1 MDNNKLKLAEE
12 RFYSRFEALNS
23 EILQEFGKTIS
34 KFEGLSVSEAHKLA
48 QQMKNGRE
56 IDKIMEDLEKASQL
70 SRKDLEEL
78 LEIAAEENIE
88 FANVYYEAKGMDKVS
103 YKDSKQFQN
112 IVKSVEKTTQGV
124 FLNLSSTTAIKL
136 LKDNGESYLKGIR
149 EAYEDVIDRCVLAV
163 ATGQTN
169 YQKAM
174 YDTIKQLSSSGVK
187 KVYYEN
193 EGKKPYARRL
203 DSSVRQNILEG
214 VRQVNIGVQGM
225 DKVSYKDSKQ
235 FQDIVKSVEKTTQGV
250 FLNLSSTTAIK
261 LLKDNGESYL
271 KGIREAYEDVID
283 RCVLAV
289 ATGQMDYQKAMY
301 DTIKQLS
308 SSGVKKIFYDNEG
321 KRAYARRLDSS
332 VRMNIL
338 DGVRQVNI
346 GIQEQV
352 GKEFGADGVEV
363 SHHVNCAPD
372 HIHIDGQ
379 QFSKKKFEKINNN
392 LTRPIAS
399 MNCRHFVFSIVLGVS
414 SPLYTKKQL
423 EEDRK
428 NNEKGFEYEGKH
440 YTLYEGEQLQRKIEL
455 AVRQQKDL
463 QIIAKASNDKD
474 TISKS
479 QSNITQLTQKY
490 KELSKISGLPTKM
503 DRMRVVGYKRTNVAK
518 MK

>member
-1 MDNNKLKLAEE
+1 MMNNEKLELAIE
-12 RFYSRFEALNS
+12 RFVNRFEKINS

-34 KFEGLSVSEAHKLA
+34 KFEGLSVSEAHILA

-103 YKDSKQFQN
+103 YKDSKQFQD

-124 FLNLSSTTAIKL
+124 FANLSSTTAIKL
-136 LKDNGESYLKGIR
+136 LKDNGDGYLKGIR

-163 ATGQTN
+163 
-169 YQKAM
+169 
-174 YDTIKQLSSSGVK
+174 S
-187 KVYYEN
+187 
-193 EGKKPYARRL
+193 
-203 DSSVRQNILEG
+203 
-214 VRQVNIGVQGM
+214 
-225 DKVSYKDSKQ
+225 
-235 FQDIVKSVEKTTQGV
+235 
-250 FLNLSSTTAIK
+250 
-261 LLKDNGESYL
+261 
-271 KGIREAYEDVID
+271 
-283 RCVLAV
+283 
-289 ATGQMDYQKAMY
+289 TGQMDYQKAMY

-308 SSGVKKIFYDNEG
+308 NSGVKKIFYDSEG

-392 LTRPIAS
+392 LTRPVAS

-503 DRMRVVGYKRTNVAK
+503 DRMRVVGYQRVNVNK
-518 MK
+518 LK

>member
-1 MDNNKLKLAEE
+1 MNNDKLELALE
-12 RFYSRFEALNS
+12 RFVRRFEEFNTKVL
-23 EILQEFGKTIS
+23 EEFGKTIKEFDQLTPS
-34 KFEGLSVSEAHKLA
+34 QAHKLA
-48 QQMKNGRE
+48 QQLKNGRDIE
-56 IDKIMEDLEKASQL
+56 KILADLERISEL
-70 SRKDLEEL
+70 SRKDIEDL
-78 LEIAAEENIE
+78 LEITAKENID
-88 FANVYYEAKGMDKVS
+88 FANTYYEAKKMEKIS
-103 YKDSKQFQN
+103 YETSKQFQD
-112 IVKSVEKTTQGV
+112 IVKAVEKMTKAEFT
-124 FLNLSSTTAIKL
+124 NLSKTTALKL
-136 LKDNGESYLKGIR
+136 LKDNGKPLYLDIKK
-149 EAYEDVIDRCVLAV
+149 AYNEIIDRCVLAV
-163 ATGQTN
+163 STGQYN

-187 KVYYEN
+187 KIYYNN
-193 EGKKPYARRL
+193 EGK
-203 DSSVRQNILEG
+203 QE
-214 VRQVNIGVQGM
+214 
-225 DKVSYKDSKQ
+225 
-235 FQDIVKSVEKTTQGV
+235 
-250 FLNLSSTTAIK
+250 
-261 LLKDNGESYL
+261 
-271 KGIREAYEDVID
+271 
-283 RCVLAV
+283 
-289 ATGQMDYQKAMY
+289 
-301 DTIKQLS
+301 
-308 SSGVKKIFYDNEG
+308 
-321 KRAYARRLDSS
+321 YARRLDSS

-392 LTRPIAS
+392 LTRPVAS

-423 EEDRK
+423 EQDRK

-503 DRMRVVGYKRTNVAK
+503 DRMRVVGYKRTSTK
-518 MK
+518 

>member
-34 KFEGLSVSEAHKLA
+34 KFEGLTLTEAHILA
-48 QQMKNGRE
+48 QQLKNGRE

-78 LEIAAEENIE
+78 LEIVAEENIE

-103 YKDSKQFQN
+103 YKDSKQFQD

-124 FLNLSSTTAIKL
+124 FANLSNTTAIKL
-136 LKDNGESYLKGIR
+136 LKDNGEGYLKGIR

-163 ATGQTN
+163 STGQNN

-174 YDTIKQLSSSGVK
+174 YDTIKQLSNSGVK

-214 VRQVNIGVQGM
+214 VRQVNIGV
-225 DKVSYKDSKQ
+225 
-235 FQDIVKSVEKTTQGV
+235 
-250 FLNLSSTTAIK
+250 
-261 LLKDNGESYL
+261 
-271 KGIREAYEDVID
+271 
-283 RCVLAV
+283 
-289 ATGQMDYQKAMY
+289 
-301 DTIKQLS
+301 
-308 SSGVKKIFYDNEG
+308 
-321 KRAYARRLDSS
+321 
-332 VRMNIL
+332 
-338 DGVRQVNI
+338 
-346 GIQEQV
+346 QEQV

-392 LTRPIAS
+392 LTRPVAS

-503 DRMRVVGYKRTNVAK
+503 DRMRVVGYQRVNVNK
-518 MK
+518 LK

>member
-1 MDNNKLKLAEE
+1 MNNDKLELALE
-12 RFYSRFEALNS
+12 RFVRRFEEFNTKVL
-23 EILQEFGKTIS
+23 EDFGKTIK
-34 KFEGLSVSEAHKLA
+34 KFEKLTPSQAHKLA
-48 QQMKNGRE
+48 QQMKNGRDIE
-56 IDKIMEDLEKASQL
+56 KILADLERISEL
-70 SRKDLEEL
+70 SRKDIEEL
-78 LEIAAEENIE
+78 LEITAKENID
-88 FANVYYEAKGMDKVS
+88 FANTYYEAKKMDKVS
-103 YKDSKQFQN
+103 YETSKQFQN
-112 IVKSVEKTTQGV
+112 LVKAVEKTTKGE
-124 FLNLSSTTAIKL
+124 FTNLSKTTALKL
-136 LKDNGESYLKGIR
+136 LKDNGKPLYLDIKK
-149 EAYEDVIDRCVLAV
+149 AYNEVIDRCVLAV
-163 ATGQTN
+163 ATGQMN

-187 KVYYEN
+187 KVYYDN
-193 EGKKPYARRL
+193 KGK
-203 DSSVRQNILEG
+203 Q
-214 VRQVNIGVQGM
+214 
-225 DKVSYKDSKQ
+225 
-235 FQDIVKSVEKTTQGV
+235 
-250 FLNLSSTTAIK
+250 
-261 LLKDNGESYL
+261 
-271 KGIREAYEDVID
+271 
-283 RCVLAV
+283 
-289 ATGQMDYQKAMY
+289 
-301 DTIKQLS
+301 
-308 SSGVKKIFYDNEG
+308 
-321 KRAYARRLDSS
+321 AYARRLDSS

-392 LTRPIAS
+392 LTRPVAS

-423 EEDRK
+423 EQDRK
-428 NNEKGFEYEGKH
+428 KNEKGFEYEGKK

-490 KELSKISGLPTKM
+490 KELSKISGLPTKI

>member
-12 RFYSRFEALNS
+12 RFYTRFEALNS
-23 EILQEFGKTIS
+23 EILQKFGKTIS
-34 KFEGLSVSEAHKLA
+34 KFEGLTPSEAHILA

-103 YKDSKQFQN
+103 YKDSKQFQD

-124 FLNLSSTTAIKL
+124 FANLSSTTAIKL
-136 LKDNGESYLKGIR
+136 LKDNGEGYLKGIR

-163 ATGQTN
+163 STGQNN

-174 YDTIKQLSSSGVK
+174 YDTIKQLANSGVRK
-187 KVYYEN
+187 IYYDN
-193 EGKKPYARRL
+193 VGKKRPDGTIIKYPYSRRL

-214 VRQVNIGVQGM
+214 VRQVNIGV
-225 DKVSYKDSKQ
+225 
-235 FQDIVKSVEKTTQGV
+235 
-250 FLNLSSTTAIK
+250 
-261 LLKDNGESYL
+261 
-271 KGIREAYEDVID
+271 
-283 RCVLAV
+283 
-289 ATGQMDYQKAMY
+289 
-301 DTIKQLS
+301 
-308 SSGVKKIFYDNEG
+308 
-321 KRAYARRLDSS
+321 
-332 VRMNIL
+332 
-338 DGVRQVNI
+338 
-346 GIQEQV
+346 QEQV

-392 LTRPIAS
+392 LTRPVAS

>member
-12 RFYSRFEALNS
+12 RFYTRFEALNS
-23 EILQEFGKTIS
+23 EILQKFGKTIS
-34 KFEGLSVSEAHKLA
+34 KFEGLSVSEAHILA
-48 QQMKNGRE
+48 QQLKNGRE

-103 YKDSKQFQN
+103 YKDSKQFQD

-124 FLNLSSTTAIKL
+124 FANLSNTTAIKL
-136 LKDNGESYLKGIR
+136 LKDNGEGYLKGIR

-163 ATGQTN
+163 STGQTN
-169 YQKAM
+169 
-174 YDTIKQLSSSGVK
+174 
-187 KVYYEN
+187 
-193 EGKKPYARRL
+193 
-203 DSSVRQNILEG
+203 
-214 VRQVNIGVQGM
+214 
-225 DKVSYKDSKQ
+225 
-235 FQDIVKSVEKTTQGV
+235 
-250 FLNLSSTTAIK
+250 
-261 LLKDNGESYL
+261 
-271 KGIREAYEDVID
+271 
-283 RCVLAV
+283 
-289 ATGQMDYQKAMY
+289 YQKAMY

-321 KRAYARRLDSS
+321 KQAYVRRLDSS

-346 GIQEQV
+346 GVQEQV

-372 HIHIDGQ
+372 HIHIDGE

-392 LTRPIAS
+392 LTRPVAS

-423 EEDRK
+423 EQDRK
-428 NNEKGFEYEGKH
+428 KNEKGFEYEGKK

-474 TISKS
+474 TISKT
-479 QSNITQLTQKY
+479 QNNITQLTQKY

-503 DRMRVVGYKRTNVAK
+503 DRMRVVGYQRVNVNK
-518 MK
+518 LK

>member
-34 KFEGLSVSEAHKLA
+34 KFEGLTPTEAHRLA
-48 QQMKNGRE
+48 QQLKNGRE

-103 YKDSKQFQN
+103 YKDSKQFQD

-124 FLNLSSTTAIKL
+124 FTNLSSTTAIKL
-136 LKDNGESYLKGIR
+136 LKENGEGYLKGIR

-174 YDTIKQLSSSGVK
+174 YDTIKQLSNSGVK

-203 DSSVRQNILEG
+203 DSSVRQSILEG
-214 VRQVNIGVQGM
+214 VRQVNIGV
-225 DKVSYKDSKQ
+225 
-235 FQDIVKSVEKTTQGV
+235 
-250 FLNLSSTTAIK
+250 
-261 LLKDNGESYL
+261 
-271 KGIREAYEDVID
+271 
-283 RCVLAV
+283 
-289 ATGQMDYQKAMY
+289 
-301 DTIKQLS
+301 
-308 SSGVKKIFYDNEG
+308 
-321 KRAYARRLDSS
+321 
-332 VRMNIL
+332 
-338 DGVRQVNI
+338 
-346 GIQEQV
+346 QEQV

-372 HIHIDGQ
+372 HIHIDGK
-379 QFSKKKFEKINNN
+379 QFSKKQFEKINNN
-392 LTRPIAS
+392 LTRPVAS

-423 EEDRK
+423 EQDRK
-428 NNEKGFEYEGKH
+428 KNEKGFEYEGKK
-440 YTLYEGEQLQRKIEL
+440 YTLYEATQVQRRLETKI
-455 AVRQQKDL
+455 RQQKDL
-463 QIIAKASNDKD
+463 QIASKASGNKEGV
-474 TISKS
+474 
-479 QSNITQLTQKY
+479 QEAQQNITSLTKKY
-490 KELSKISGLPTKM
+490 KEFSEKAGLDTQM
-503 DRMRVVGYKRTNVAK
+503 QRMRVIGYKRTNVK
-518 MK
+518 NMK

>member
-12 RFYSRFEALNS
+12 RFYTRFEALNS
-23 EILQEFGKTIS
+23 EILQKFGKTIS
-34 KFEGLSVSEAHKLA
+34 KFEGLTPSEAHILA

-78 LEIAAEENIE
+78 LEIVAEENIE

-124 FLNLSSTTAIKL
+124 FANLSSTTAIKL
-136 LKDNGESYLKGIR
+136 LKDNGEGYLKGIR

-163 ATGQTN
+163 STGQNN

-174 YDTIKQLSSSGVK
+174 YDTIKQLANSGVRK
-187 KVYYEN
+187 IYYDN
-193 EGKKPYARRL
+193 VGKKRPDGTIIKYPYSRRL

-214 VRQVNIGVQGM
+214 VRQVNIGV
-225 DKVSYKDSKQ
+225 
-235 FQDIVKSVEKTTQGV
+235 
-250 FLNLSSTTAIK
+250 
-261 LLKDNGESYL
+261 
-271 KGIREAYEDVID
+271 
-283 RCVLAV
+283 
-289 ATGQMDYQKAMY
+289 
-301 DTIKQLS
+301 
-308 SSGVKKIFYDNEG
+308 
-321 KRAYARRLDSS
+321 
-332 VRMNIL
+332 
-338 DGVRQVNI
+338 
-346 GIQEQV
+346 QEQV

-379 QFSKKKFEKINNN
+379 QFSKKQFEKINSN
-392 LTRPIAS
+392 LTRPVAS

-423 EEDRK
+423 EQDRK

-440 YTLYEGEQLQRKIEL
+440 YTLYEGEQLQRRIETKI
-455 AVRQQKDL
+455 RQQKDL
-463 QIIAKASNDKD
+463 QITSKASGNKEGVQ
-474 TISKS
+474 TA
-479 QSNITQLTQKY
+479 QQNITSLTKKY
-490 KELSKISGLPTKM
+490 KDFSEKAGLDTQM
-503 DRMRVVGYKRTNVAK
+503 QRMRVVGFKRINVNN

>member
-12 RFYSRFEALNS
+12 RFYTRFEALNS

-34 KFEGLSVSEAHKLA
+34 KFEGLTPSEAHILA

-88 FANVYYEAKGMDKVS
+88 FANVYYEAKGMDKIS
-103 YKDSKQFQN
+103 YKNSKQFQD

-124 FLNLSSTTAIKL
+124 FANLSSTTAIKL
-136 LKDNGESYLKGIR
+136 LKDNGEGYLKGIR

-214 VRQVNIGVQGM
+214 VRQVNIGVQ
-225 DKVSYKDSKQ
+225 
-235 FQDIVKSVEKTTQGV
+235 
-250 FLNLSSTTAIK
+250 
-261 LLKDNGESYL
+261 
-271 KGIREAYEDVID
+271 
-283 RCVLAV
+283 
-289 ATGQMDYQKAMY
+289 
-301 DTIKQLS
+301 
-308 SSGVKKIFYDNEG
+308 
-321 KRAYARRLDSS
+321 
-332 VRMNIL
+332 
-338 DGVRQVNI
+338 
-346 GIQEQV
+346 EQV

-379 QFSKKKFEKINNN
+379 QFSKKQFERINNN
-392 LTRPIAS
+392 LTRPVAS
-399 MNCRHFVFSIVLGVS
+399 MNCRHFVFSIILGVS
-414 SPLYTKKQL
+414 SPLYTKKKL

-474 TISKS
+474 TISKA

-503 DRMRVVGYKRTNVAK
+503 DRMRVVGYKRTSTK
-518 MK
+518 

>member
-1 MDNNKLKLAEE
+1 MNNEKLELAIE

-34 KFEGLSVSEAHKLA
+34 KFEGLTPTEAHILA

-56 IDKIMEDLEKASQL
+56 IDKIMENLEKASQL

-103 YKDSKQFQN
+103 YKDSKQFQD

-124 FLNLSSTTAIKL
+124 FANLSSTTAIKL
-136 LKDNGESYLKGIR
+136 LKDNGEGYLMDIR
-149 EAYEDVIDRCVLAV
+149 EAYKDVIDRCVLAV
-163 ATGQTN
+163 STGQNN

-174 YDTIKQLSSSGVK
+174 YDTIKQLSNSGVK

-214 VRQVNIGVQGM
+214 VRQVNIGV
-225 DKVSYKDSKQ
+225 
-235 FQDIVKSVEKTTQGV
+235 
-250 FLNLSSTTAIK
+250 
-261 LLKDNGESYL
+261 
-271 KGIREAYEDVID
+271 
-283 RCVLAV
+283 
-289 ATGQMDYQKAMY
+289 
-301 DTIKQLS
+301 
-308 SSGVKKIFYDNEG
+308 
-321 KRAYARRLDSS
+321 
-332 VRMNIL
+332 
-338 DGVRQVNI
+338 
-346 GIQEQV
+346 QEQV

-392 LTRPIAS
+392 LTRPVAS

-503 DRMRVVGYKRTNVAK
+503 DRMRVVGYQRVKF
-518 MK
+518 

>member
-12 RFYSRFEALNS
+12 RFYTRFEALNS
-23 EILQEFGKTIS
+23 EILQKFGKTIS
-34 KFEGLSVSEAHKLA
+34 KFESLTLTEAHILA

-78 LEIAAEENIE
+78 LEIVAEENIE

-103 YKDSKQFQN
+103 YKDSKQFQD

-124 FLNLSSTTAIKL
+124 FANLSSTTAIKL
-136 LKDNGESYLKGIR
+136 LKDNGEGYLKGIR

-163 ATGQTN
+163 STGQN
-169 YQKAM
+169 
-174 YDTIKQLSSSGVK
+174 
-187 KVYYEN
+187 N
-193 EGKKPYARRL
+193 
-203 DSSVRQNILEG
+203 
-214 VRQVNIGVQGM
+214 
-225 DKVSYKDSKQ
+225 
-235 FQDIVKSVEKTTQGV
+235 
-250 FLNLSSTTAIK
+250 
-261 LLKDNGESYL
+261 
-271 KGIREAYEDVID
+271 
-283 RCVLAV
+283 
-289 ATGQMDYQKAMY
+289 YQKAMY

-332 VRMNIL
+332 VRQNIL
-338 DGVRQVNI
+338 EGVRQVNI
-346 GIQEQV
+346 GVQEQV

-392 LTRPIAS
+392 LTRPVAS

-423 EEDRK
+423 EQDRK
-428 NNEKGFEYEGKH
+428 KNEKGFEYEGKK

-503 DRMRVVGYKRTNVAK
+503 DRMRVVGYQRVNVNK
-518 MK
+518 LK

>member
-136 LKDNGESYLKGIR
+136 LKDNGEG
-149 EAYEDVIDRCVLAV
+149 
-163 ATGQTN
+163 
-169 YQKAM
+169 
-174 YDTIKQLSSSGVK
+174 
-187 KVYYEN
+187 
-193 EGKKPYARRL
+193 
-203 DSSVRQNILEG
+203 
-214 VRQVNIGVQGM
+214 
-225 DKVSYKDSKQ
+225 
-235 FQDIVKSVEKTTQGV
+235 
-250 FLNLSSTTAIK
+250 
-261 LLKDNGESYL
+261 YL

-392 LTRPIAS
+392 LTRPVAS

-503 DRMRVVGYKRTNVAK
+503 DRMRVVGYQRVNVNK
-518 MK
+518 LK

>member
-136 LKDNGESYLKGIR
+136 LKDNGEGYLKGIR

-174 YDTIKQLSSSGVK
+174 YDTIKQLANSGVRK
-187 KVYYEN
+187 IYYDN
-193 EGKKPYARRL
+193 VGKKRPDGTIIKYPYSRRL
-203 DSSVRQNILEG
+203 DSSVRQNILDG
-214 VRQVNIGVQGM
+214 VRQVNIGV
-225 DKVSYKDSKQ
+225 
-235 FQDIVKSVEKTTQGV
+235 
-250 FLNLSSTTAIK
+250 
-261 LLKDNGESYL
+261 
-271 KGIREAYEDVID
+271 
-283 RCVLAV
+283 
-289 ATGQMDYQKAMY
+289 
-301 DTIKQLS
+301 
-308 SSGVKKIFYDNEG
+308 
-321 KRAYARRLDSS
+321 
-332 VRMNIL
+332 
-338 DGVRQVNI
+338 
-346 GIQEQV
+346 QEQV

-392 LTRPIAS
+392 LTRPVAS

-423 EEDRK
+423 EQDRK
-428 NNEKGFEYEGKH
+428 KNEKGFEYEGKK

-463 QIIAKASNDKD
+463 QITSKASGNKEGV
-474 TISKS
+474 
-479 QSNITQLTQKY
+479 QEAQQNITSLTKKY
-490 KELSKISGLPTKM
+490 KDFSEKSGLDTQM
-503 DRMRVVGYKRTNVAK
+503 QRMRVVGYKRTNVAK
-518 MK
+518 IK

>member
-34 KFEGLSVSEAHKLA
+34 KFEGLSVSEAHILA

-136 LKDNGESYLKGIR
+136 LKDNGEGYLKGIR

-174 YDTIKQLSSSGVK
+174 YDTIKQLANSGVRK
-187 KVYYEN
+187 IYYDN
-193 EGKKPYARRL
+193 VGKKRPDGTIIKYPYSRRL
-203 DSSVRQNILEG
+203 DSSVRQ
-214 VRQVNIGVQGM
+214 
-225 DKVSYKDSKQ
+225 
-235 FQDIVKSVEKTTQGV
+235 
-250 FLNLSSTTAIK
+250 
-261 LLKDNGESYL
+261 
-271 KGIREAYEDVID
+271 
-283 RCVLAV
+283 
-289 ATGQMDYQKAMY
+289 
-301 DTIKQLS
+301 
-308 SSGVKKIFYDNEG
+308 
-321 KRAYARRLDSS
+321 
-332 VRMNIL
+332 NIL

-392 LTRPIAS
+392 LTRPVAS

-423 EEDRK
+423 EQDRK
-428 NNEKGFEYEGKH
+428 KNEKGFEYEGKK

-503 DRMRVVGYKRTNVAK
+503 DRMRVVGYQRVNVNK
-518 MK
+518 LK

>member
-34 KFEGLSVSEAHKLA
+34 KFEGLSVSEAHILA

-103 YKDSKQFQN
+103 YKDSKQFQ
-112 IVKSVEKTTQGV
+112 
-124 FLNLSSTTAIKL
+124 
-136 LKDNGESYLKGIR
+136 
-149 EAYEDVIDRCVLAV
+149 
-163 ATGQTN
+163 
-169 YQKAM
+169 
-174 YDTIKQLSSSGVK
+174 
-187 KVYYEN
+187 
-193 EGKKPYARRL
+193 
-203 DSSVRQNILEG
+203 
-214 VRQVNIGVQGM
+214 
-225 DKVSYKDSKQ
+225 
-235 FQDIVKSVEKTTQGV
+235 DIVKSVEKTTQGV

-261 LLKDNGESYL
+261 LLKDNGEGYL

-289 ATGQMDYQKAMY
+289 STGQMNYQKAMY

-332 VRMNIL
+332 VRQNIL
-338 DGVRQVNI
+338 EGVRQVNI
-346 GIQEQV
+346 GVQEQV

-392 LTRPIAS
+392 LTRPVAS

-423 EEDRK
+423 EQDRK
-428 NNEKGFEYEGKH
+428 KNEKGFEYEGKH

-503 DRMRVVGYKRTNVAK
+503 DRMRVVGYQRVNVNK
-518 MK
+518 LK

>member
-1 MDNNKLKLAEE
+1 MNNEKLQLALE
-12 RFYSRFEALNS
+12 RFVRRFEEFNTKVL
-23 EILQEFGKTIS
+23 EEFGKTIS
-34 KFEGLSVSEAHKLA
+34 KFDGLTASQAHKLA
-48 QQMKNGRE
+48 QQMKNGRD
-56 IDKIMEDLEKASQL
+56 IDKILDDLERISEL
-70 SRKDLEEL
+70 SKKDIEDL
-78 LEIAAEENIE
+78 LEITAKENIA
-88 FANVYYEAKGMDKVS
+88 FANTYYEAKKMDKVF
-103 YKDSKQFQN
+103 YEDSKQFQDL
-112 IVKSVEKTTQGV
+112 VKAVEKTTKGE
-124 FLNLSSTTAIKL
+124 FTNLSKTTALKL
-136 LKDNGESYLKGIR
+136 LKDNGKSLYLDIKK
-149 EAYEDVIDRCVLAV
+149 AYNEIIDRCVLAV
-163 ATGQTN
+163 ATGQ
-169 YQKAM
+169 
-174 YDTIKQLSSSGVK
+174 I
-187 KVYYEN
+187 
-193 EGKKPYARRL
+193 
-203 DSSVRQNILEG
+203 
-214 VRQVNIGVQGM
+214 
-225 DKVSYKDSKQ
+225 
-235 FQDIVKSVEKTTQGV
+235 
-250 FLNLSSTTAIK
+250 
-261 LLKDNGESYL
+261 
-271 KGIREAYEDVID
+271 
-283 RCVLAV
+283 
-289 ATGQMDYQKAMY
+289 DYQKAMY
-301 DTIKQLS
+301 DTIRQLS
-308 SSGVKKIFYDNEG
+308 SSGVKKIYYDSKN

-392 LTRPIAS
+392 LTRPVAS

-423 EEDRK
+423 EQDRK

-503 DRMRVVGYKRTNVAK
+503 NRLRVVGYKRTSTK
-518 MK
+518 

>member
-136 LKDNGESYLKGIR
+136 LKDNGEGYLKGIR

-174 YDTIKQLSSSGVK
+174 YDTIKQLANSGVRK
-187 KVYYEN
+187 IYYDN
-193 EGKKPYARRL
+193 VGKKRPDGTIIKYPYSRRL
-203 DSSVRQNILEG
+203 DSSVRQNILDG
-214 VRQVNIGVQGM
+214 VRQVNIGV
-225 DKVSYKDSKQ
+225 
-235 FQDIVKSVEKTTQGV
+235 
-250 FLNLSSTTAIK
+250 
-261 LLKDNGESYL
+261 
-271 KGIREAYEDVID
+271 
-283 RCVLAV
+283 
-289 ATGQMDYQKAMY
+289 
-301 DTIKQLS
+301 
-308 SSGVKKIFYDNEG
+308 
-321 KRAYARRLDSS
+321 
-332 VRMNIL
+332 
-338 DGVRQVNI
+338 
-346 GIQEQV
+346 QEQV

-392 LTRPIAS
+392 LTRPVAS

-423 EEDRK
+423 EQDRK
-428 NNEKGFEYEGKH
+428 KNEKGFEYEGKK

-503 DRMRVVGYKRTNVAK
+503 DRMRVVGYQRVNVNK
-518 MK
+518 LK

>member
-1 MDNNKLKLAEE
+1 MNNDKLELALE
-12 RFYSRFEALNS
+12 RFVRRFEEFNTKVL
-23 EILQEFGKTIS
+23 EEFGKTIS
-34 KFEGLSVSEAHKLA
+34 KFNGLTASQAHKLA
-48 QQMKNGRE
+48 QQLKNGRDIE
-56 IDKIMEDLEKASQL
+56 KILADLERISEL
-70 SRKDLEEL
+70 SRKDIEEL
-78 LEIAAEENIE
+78 LEITAKENID
-88 FANVYYEAKGMDKVS
+88 FANTYYEAKKMDKVS
-103 YKDSKQFQN
+103 YEDSKQFQN
-112 IVKSVEKTTQGV
+112 LVKAVEKTTKGE
-124 FLNLSSTTAIKL
+124 FTNLSKTTALKL
-136 LKDNGESYLKGIR
+136 LKDNGKPLYLDIKK
-149 EAYEDVIDRCVLAV
+149 AYNEVIDRCVLAV

-174 YDTIKQLSSSGVK
+174 YDTIKQLSNSGVK
-187 KVYYEN
+187 KVYYDN
-193 EGKKPYARRL
+193 KGK
-203 DSSVRQNILEG
+203 Q
-214 VRQVNIGVQGM
+214 
-225 DKVSYKDSKQ
+225 
-235 FQDIVKSVEKTTQGV
+235 
-250 FLNLSSTTAIK
+250 
-261 LLKDNGESYL
+261 
-271 KGIREAYEDVID
+271 
-283 RCVLAV
+283 
-289 ATGQMDYQKAMY
+289 
-301 DTIKQLS
+301 
-308 SSGVKKIFYDNEG
+308 
-321 KRAYARRLDSS
+321 AYARRLDSS

-392 LTRPIAS
+392 LTRPVAS

-503 DRMRVVGYKRTNVAK
+503 NRLRVVGYKRTSTK
-518 MK
+518 

>member
-1 MDNNKLKLAEE
+1 MNNDKLNLALE
-12 RFYSRFEALNS
+12 RFVRRFEEFNIEVL
-23 EILQEFGKTIS
+23 EEFGKTIS

-48 QQMKNGRE
+48 QQLKNGRDIE
-56 IDKIMEDLEKASQL
+56 KILADLERISEL
-70 SRKDLEEL
+70 SRKDIEDL
-78 LEIAAEENIE
+78 LEITAKENID
-88 FANVYYEAKGMDKVS
+88 FANTYYEAKKMDKVS
-103 YKDSKQFQN
+103 YEDSKQFQN
-112 IVKSVEKTTQGV
+112 LVKAVEKTTKGE
-124 FLNLSSTTAIKL
+124 FTNLSKTTALKL
-136 LKDNGESYLKGIR
+136 LKDNGKPLYLDIKK
-149 EAYEDVIDRCVLAV
+149 AY
-163 ATGQTN
+163 
-169 YQKAM
+169 
-174 YDTIKQLSSSGVK
+174 
-187 KVYYEN
+187 N
-193 EGKKPYARRL
+193 E
-203 DSSVRQNILEG
+203 
-214 VRQVNIGVQGM
+214 
-225 DKVSYKDSKQ
+225 
-235 FQDIVKSVEKTTQGV
+235 
-250 FLNLSSTTAIK
+250 
-261 LLKDNGESYL
+261 
-271 KGIREAYEDVID
+271 VID

-308 SSGVKKIFYDNEG
+308 SSGVKKVYYDNKG
-321 KRAYARRLDSS
+321 KQAYARRLDSS

-372 HIHIDGQ
+372 HIYIDGQ

-392 LTRPIAS
+392 LTRPVAS

-423 EEDRK
+423 EQDRK

-474 TISKS
+474 TISKT
-479 QSNITQLTQKY
+479 QNNITQLTQKY

-503 DRMRVVGYKRTNVAK
+503 DRMRVVGYQRVNVNK
-518 MK
+518 LK

>member
-34 KFEGLSVSEAHKLA
+34 KFEGLSVSEAHRLA

-103 YKDSKQFQN
+103 YKDSKQFQD

-124 FLNLSSTTAIKL
+124 FANLSSTTAIRL
-136 LKDNGESYLKGIR
+136 LKDNGEGYLKGIR

-174 YDTIKQLSSSGVK
+174 YDTIKQLSNSGVK

-214 VRQVNIGVQGM
+214 VRQVNIEV
-225 DKVSYKDSKQ
+225 
-235 FQDIVKSVEKTTQGV
+235 
-250 FLNLSSTTAIK
+250 
-261 LLKDNGESYL
+261 
-271 KGIREAYEDVID
+271 
-283 RCVLAV
+283 
-289 ATGQMDYQKAMY
+289 
-301 DTIKQLS
+301 
-308 SSGVKKIFYDNEG
+308 
-321 KRAYARRLDSS
+321 
-332 VRMNIL
+332 
-338 DGVRQVNI
+338 
-346 GIQEQV
+346 QEQV

-392 LTRPIAS
+392 LTRPVAS

-474 TISKS
+474 TIYKA

-503 DRMRVVGYKRTNVAK
+503 DRMRVVGYQRVNVNK
-518 MK
+518 LK

>member
-1 MDNNKLKLAEE
+1 MNNDKLNLALE
-12 RFYSRFEALNS
+12 RFVRRFEEFNTKVL
-23 EILQEFGKTIS
+23 EEFGKTIK
-34 KFEGLSVSEAHKLA
+34 KFEKLTPSQAHKLA
-48 QQMKNGRE
+48 QQMKNGRDIE
-56 IDKIMEDLEKASQL
+56 KILADLERISEL
-70 SRKDLEEL
+70 SRKDIEEL
-78 LEIAAEENIE
+78 LEITAKENID
-88 FANVYYEAKGMDKVS
+88 FANTYYEAKK
-103 YKDSKQFQN
+103 
-112 IVKSVEKTTQGV
+112 
-124 FLNLSSTTAIKL
+124 
-136 LKDNGESYLKGIR
+136 
-149 EAYEDVIDRCVLAV
+149 
-163 ATGQTN
+163 
-169 YQKAM
+169 
-174 YDTIKQLSSSGVK
+174 
-187 KVYYEN
+187 
-193 EGKKPYARRL
+193 
-203 DSSVRQNILEG
+203 
-214 VRQVNIGVQGM
+214 M

-235 FQDIVKSVEKTTQGV
+235 FQDLVKAVEKTTKGE
-250 FLNLSSTTAIK
+250 FTNLSKTTALK
-261 LLKDNGESYL
+261 LLKDNGKPLYL
-271 KGIREAYEDVID
+271 DIKKAYNEVID

-308 SSGVKKIFYDNEG
+308 ISGVKKVYYDNQN

-372 HIHIDGQ
+372 HIYIDGQ

-392 LTRPIAS
+392 LTRPVAS

-463 QIIAKASNDKD
+463 QIIAKASGDKE
-474 TISKS
+474 TIKKA
-479 QSNITQLTQKY
+479 QQNITNLTREY
-490 KELSKISGLPTKM
+490 KNFSETAGLDVKM
-503 DRMRVVGYKRTNVAK
+503 DRLRVVGYKRTSTK
-518 MK
+518 

>member
-34 KFEGLSVSEAHKLA
+34 KFEGLSVSEAHILA

-112 IVKSVEKTTQGV
+112 IVKSVEKMTQGV

-136 LKDNGESYLKGIR
+136 LKDNGEGYLKGIR

-187 KVYYEN
+187 K
-193 EGKKPYARRL
+193 
-203 DSSVRQNILEG
+203 
-214 VRQVNIGVQGM
+214 
-225 DKVSYKDSKQ
+225 
-235 FQDIVKSVEKTTQGV
+235 
-250 FLNLSSTTAIK
+250 
-261 LLKDNGESYL
+261 
-271 KGIREAYEDVID
+271 
-283 RCVLAV
+283 
-289 ATGQMDYQKAMY
+289 
-301 DTIKQLS
+301 
-308 SSGVKKIFYDNEG
+308 IFYDNEG
-321 KRAYARRLDSS
+321 KHAYARRLDSS

-346 GIQEQV
+346 GVQEQV

-379 QFSKKKFEKINNN
+379 QFSKKQFEKINNN
-392 LTRPIAS
+392 LTRPVAS

-503 DRMRVVGYKRTNVAK
+503 DRMRVVGYQRVNVNK
-518 MK
+518 LK

>member
-12 RFYSRFEALNS
+12 RFYTRFEALNS
-23 EILQEFGKTIS
+23 EILQKFGKTIS
-34 KFEGLSVSEAHKLA
+34 KFEGLTPSEAHILA

-103 YKDSKQFQN
+103 YKDSKQFQD

-124 FLNLSSTTAIKL
+124 FANLSSTTAIKL
-136 LKDNGESYLKGIR
+136 LKDNGEGYLKGIR

-169 YQKAM
+169 YQKVM
-174 YDTIKQLSSSGVK
+174 YDTIKQLANSGV
-187 KVYYEN
+187 
-193 EGKKPYARRL
+193 R
-203 DSSVRQNILEG
+203 
-214 VRQVNIGVQGM
+214 
-225 DKVSYKDSKQ
+225 
-235 FQDIVKSVEKTTQGV
+235 
-250 FLNLSSTTAIK
+250 
-261 LLKDNGESYL
+261 
-271 KGIREAYEDVID
+271 
-283 RCVLAV
+283 
-289 ATGQMDYQKAMY
+289 
-301 DTIKQLS
+301 
-308 SSGVKKIFYDNEG
+308 KIYYDNVG

-392 LTRPIAS
+392 LTRPVAS

-423 EEDRK
+423 EQDRK
-428 NNEKGFEYEGKH
+428 KNEKGFEYEGKK

-479 QSNITQLTQKY
+479 QSNITQLIQKY

-503 DRMRVVGYKRTNVAK
+503 DRMRVVGYQRVNVNK
-518 MK
+518 LK

>member
-1 MDNNKLKLAEE
+1 MNNDKLELALE
-12 RFYSRFEALNS
+12 RFVRRFEEFNTKVL
-23 EILQEFGKTIS
+23 EEFGKTIS
-34 KFEGLSVSEAHKLA
+34 KFDGLTATQAHKIA
-48 QQMKNGRE
+48 QQLKNGRDIE
-56 IDKIMEDLEKASQL
+56 KILADLERISEL
-70 SRKDLEEL
+70 SRKDIEDL
-78 LEIAAEENIE
+78 LEITAKENIA
-88 FANVYYEAKGMDKVS
+88 FANTYYEAKAMDKVS
-103 YKDSKQFQN
+103 YETSKQFQDL
-112 IVKSVEKTTQGV
+112 VKAVEKTTKGE
-124 FLNLSSTTAIKL
+124 FTNLSKTTALKL
-136 LKDNGESYLKGIR
+136 LDIDKNPLYLDIKK
-149 EAYEDVIDRCVLAV
+149 AYNEVIDRCVVAV
-163 ATGQTN
+163 STGQYN

-187 KVYYEN
+187 KIYYNN
-193 EGKKPYARRL
+193 EGK
-203 DSSVRQNILEG
+203 QE
-214 VRQVNIGVQGM
+214 
-225 DKVSYKDSKQ
+225 
-235 FQDIVKSVEKTTQGV
+235 
-250 FLNLSSTTAIK
+250 
-261 LLKDNGESYL
+261 
-271 KGIREAYEDVID
+271 
-283 RCVLAV
+283 
-289 ATGQMDYQKAMY
+289 
-301 DTIKQLS
+301 
-308 SSGVKKIFYDNEG
+308 
-321 KRAYARRLDSS
+321 YARRLDSS

-379 QFSKKKFEKINNN
+379 QFSKKQFEKINNN
-392 LTRPIAS
+392 LTRPVAS

-423 EEDRK
+423 EQDRK
-428 NNEKGFEYEGKH
+428 KNEKGFEYEGKK

-503 DRMRVVGYKRTNVAK
+503 DRMRVVGYQRVNVNK
-518 MK
+518 LK